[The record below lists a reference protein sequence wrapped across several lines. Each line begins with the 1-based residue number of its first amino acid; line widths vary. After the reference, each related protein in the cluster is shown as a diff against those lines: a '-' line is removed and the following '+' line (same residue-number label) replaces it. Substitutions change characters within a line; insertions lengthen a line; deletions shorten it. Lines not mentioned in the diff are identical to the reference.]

1 MQSIGNLRL
10 FHDIFTSSVD
20 KFIPWGWNMMTI
32 KDHGSWHSY
41 HGWLNCQLSH
51 GVLIMTH
58 PIQLFLVDAL
68 GGSCRNRHGDLRK
81 KKKKT
86 LRNASP
92 MTFRFIYSYVSTIL
106 YIYINIHVYIYIY
119 ILLVFT
125 PSYIILYM
133 LDIQIYSTYPSPHR
147 LKKSTGATGTEV
159 WTHRPTGLLRQG
171 GGDDSW
177 RVRRVRKL
185 DILYK
190 DNVQKTAEN
199 NIWCHN
205 II

>member
-41 HGWLNCQLSH
+41 HGWLNWQLSH

-81 KKKKT
+81 KNFEKRVSNDFPVY
-86 LRNASP
+86 LLIR
-92 MTFRFIYSYVSTIL
+92 IYNS
-106 YIYINIHVYIYIY
+106 IYINIHVYIYIY
-119 ILLVFT
+119 IYWLLVFT

>member
-1 MQSIGNLRL
+1 
-10 FHDIFTSSVD
+10 
-20 KFIPWGWNMMTI
+20 MTI

-68 GGSCRNRHGDLRK
+68 GGSCRNRHGDLLK

-106 YIYINIHVYIYIY
+106 YIYKYTCIYLYIYIVGFY
-119 ILLVFT
+119 SQLHNPIHVRYTDLLHLSLTTSVKKKHRCNRHGGMNT
-125 PSYIILYM
+125 PSYWA
-133 LDIQIYSTYPSPHR
+133 PP
-147 LKKSTGATGTEV
+147 A
-159 WTHRPTGLLRQG
+159 
-171 GGDDSW
+171 
-177 RVRRVRKL
+177 RR
-185 DILYK
+185 
-190 DNVQKTAEN
+190 
-199 NIWCHN
+199 W
-205 II
+205 

>member
-1 MQSIGNLRL
+1 MA
-10 FHDIFTSSVD
+10 
-20 KFIPWGWNMMTI
+20 FI
-32 KDHGSWHSY
+32 SW
-41 HGWLNCQLSH
+41 LAKLTAFH

-81 KKKKT
+81 KT

-92 MTFRFIYSYVSTIL
+92 MTFWFIYSYVSIIL
-106 YIYINIHVYIYIY
+106 YIYKYTCIYLHIW
-119 ILLVFT
+119 LVFT

-133 LDIQIYSTYPSPHR
+133 LDIQIWYDQSLTTSVKHR
-147 LKKSTGATGTEV
+147 CCGATGTEV

-190 DNVQKTAEN
+190 TMSRKQQKTTSDVIISVN
-199 NIWCHN
+199 LYIIIYIYLHN
-205 II
+205 ICSF